1 MPPTYN
7 KAKPSPL
14 LIMFHPA
21 GKSAADALE
30 LLEKQQPLLDKT
42 RAIVL
47 LPESRG
53 PTWDVVMS
61 G

>member
-1 MPPTYN
+1 MPPTYT
-7 KAKPSPL
+7 KDKPSPL
-14 LIMFHPA
+14 IIMFHAA
-21 GKSAADALE
+21 GKGAADALD
-30 LLEKQQPLLDKT
+30 LLEQQQPLLDKT
-42 RAIVL
+42 RTIVL

>member
-14 LIMFHPA
+14 LIIFHPA
-21 GKSAADALE
+21 GKSATDAFE

-42 RAIVL
+42 RTIVL